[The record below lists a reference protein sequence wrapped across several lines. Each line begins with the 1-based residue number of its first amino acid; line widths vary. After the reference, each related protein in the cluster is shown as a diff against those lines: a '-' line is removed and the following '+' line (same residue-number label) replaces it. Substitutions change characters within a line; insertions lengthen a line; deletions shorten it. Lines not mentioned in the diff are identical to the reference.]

1 MNRRQKLTYAGIG
14 LAKVS
19 VILIM
24 ATAINAMILYKTLPA
39 DKTQWR
45 SLTEKLETYHAQT
58 TVITT
63 NVETFTQQLQAFDA
77 ALQQQQAAIDT
88 ALQQQQAAIDTALSL
103 QTQII
108 ANTAQLE
115 TQNQQITTLHR
126 QLSRYDDKFQ
136 QLKPVPPPAVIPKT
150 GVIKKP
156 TPTRVSN
163 QQPKASISAPFSLLS
178 LQWRGAV
185 RVAVVA
191 PLHAT
196 SLTQVALVNKG
207 DSFQGWQI
215 TAITDSGIALQ
226 QAKRSTYIKVT
237 S

>member
-19 VILIM
+19 AILIM

-63 NVETFTQQLQAFDA
+63 NIENFTQRLQAFDA

-88 ALQQQQAAIDTALSL
+88 VLSL
-103 QTQII
+103 QAQIT
-108 ANTAQLE
+108 ANTVQLE
-115 TQNQQITTLHR
+115 TQNQEIVTLHR

-136 QLKPVPPPAVIPKT
+136 QLKPLPPPAVIP
-150 GVIKKP
+150 
-156 TPTRVSN
+156 
-163 QQPKASISAPFSLLS
+163 
-178 LQWRGAV
+178 
-185 RVAVVA
+185 
-191 PLHAT
+191 
-196 SLTQVALVNKG
+196 
-207 DSFQGWQI
+207 
-215 TAITDSGIALQ
+215 
-226 QAKRSTYIKVT
+226 
-237 S
+237 

>member
-19 VILIM
+19 AILIM
-24 ATAINAMILYKTLPA
+24 ATAINATILYKTLPA

-58 TVITT
+58 TMIAT
-63 NVETFTQQLQAFDA
+63 NVETFTQQLQVFDA
-77 ALQQQQAAIDT
+77 

-115 TQNQQITTLHR
+115 TQNQQIATLHR

-136 QLKPVPPPAVIPKT
+136 QLKPLPPPAVIPKT

-163 QQPKASISAPFSLLS
+163 QRPKASISAPFSLLS

-191 PLHAT
+191 PLNAT
-196 SLTQVALVNKG
+196 SLTQVALVSKG
-207 DSFQGWQI
+207 DSFQGWKI